1 MVDKAIQSHDTEN
14 RTPVKA
20 DRHQTWT
27 PPVDVLE
34 TKNEVLLIADVPGV
48 SADGL
53 DIQIENGLLTIEA
66 RVEKRHESDPAYLL
80 REHGANV
87 FARSF
92 NVGDGVNTEAITAEI
107 RDGRL
112 TLHLPKAEA
121 AKPRRI
127 DVKTA

>member
-1 MVDKAIQSHDTEN
+1 MVEHAIQSKEN
-14 RTPVKA
+14 SCCTPVKA
-20 DRHQTWT
+20 DRRQTWT

-34 TKNEVLLIADVPGV
+34 TKDEVLLIADVPGV
-48 SADGL
+48 AADGL

-66 RVEKRHESDPAYLL
+66 RVMPRHENEPTYLL
-80 REHGANV
+80 REHGAKV

-92 NVGDGVNTEAITAEI
+92 NIGDGVNSEAITADI

-121 AKPRRI
+121 AKPRKI
-127 DVKTA
+127 EVKST

>member
-1 MVDKAIQSHDTEN
+1 MVDNAIQTNETKN
-14 RTPVKA
+14 CTPVKTET
-20 DRHQTWT
+20 RRSWT

-34 TKNEVLLIADVPGV
+34 TKDEIVIVADVPGV
-48 SADGL
+48 TADGL

-66 RVEKRHESDPAYLL
+66 RVEKRRETEPTYLL
-80 REHGANV
+80 REHGATT

-92 NVGDGVNTEAITAEI
+92 NVGDGVNTEAISAEI
-107 RDGRL
+107 RDGKL